1 MSKGVEICVRGLTI
15 LTQGLSNHGERD
27 LSIDIDEPDL
37 IGDAYELALRLIQY
51 ILRDGATIKD
61 GETVRQGMWIIK
73 FLADGEILV
82 ANEYDEKSGLYK
94 RGVSR
99 TLAVLRDQQVL
110 CRVTGSRFNPP
121 RLDQKIVI
129 TEGIE
134 SGDGFRGIR
143 YSAPEHMSGWW
154 LLTDK
159 YEGSASEKRLLCI
172 KDLILIRPDVIPFL
186 AIDVGVGFVFPFT
199 WKEEPV

>member
-1 MSKGVEICVRGLTI
+1 MSEDVDICVSGLTVV
-15 LTQGLSNHGERD
+15 TQGLFRHGQRE
-27 LSIDIDEPDL
+27 LSVDIDEPDL
-37 IGDAYELALRLIQY
+37 IGDAYELTSRLIQY
-51 ILRDGATIKD
+51 IFRNGVTIKD
-61 GETVRQGMWIIK
+61 GETVQQGMWIIK
-73 FLADGEILV
+73 FAVDGDILV
-82 ANEYDEKSGLYK
+82 ANEYDEESGLFK
-94 RGVSR
+94 RGVSK
-99 TLAVLRDQQVL
+99 TLTVLREQQVL
-110 CRVTGSRFNPP
+110 CRVAGSKFNPP

-159 YEGSASEKRLLCI
+159 YEGAASAKKLLCI

-186 AIDVGVGFVFPFT
+186 AIDVGMGFVFPFV
-199 WKEEPV
+199 WQEE